1 MEEKKSLLDNEQLIQ
16 DEEVELP
23 VAESE
28 QMNIESEAAE
38 TEKELEKISAAEQKP
53 LKTKSIGKK
62 WAFAALFVCVNIAA
76 VLGTAILEFTGGN
89 APTPISEV
97 WNTYMTNWI
106 WLAGLLAVFAL
117 SVVFN
122 AIKRYMLLKSTLK
135 KKLPVISMNATIV
148 CRYYDAITPLGSG
161 GQPFEIYY
169 LRKKGVPVGIAS
181 GVPIVSYCLDRVAF
195 VVVALGSVLWQ
206 GFGDVSIFIKVLFI
220 IGILVNAFIPF
231 AILFFTIMPK
241 VAHGAARLVAKIGH
255 KLHIVK
261 NEDECYKKLVGS
273 ILEYAECLKY
283 FMRKSKTRFILGAV
297 LSVMSL
303 IALYSCPYFILRM
316 NGVSNIS
323 WIKILSLTSIC
334 YVSVTLLPTPG
345 NSGGAEFS
353 FRSIFAGYLTGG
365 VLLWGMLCWRIVS
378 YYLYIICGFILYL
391 IQQVYKLTKSGKR
404 EQEQIDAALQKERE
418 RRAAEYAVLYGDNA
432 EKEKEELSIP
442 TPIIPDD
449 VAEIHAETTLEPL
462 HQTETLDSHTKADG
476 ASTIAEFTA
485 VISGDE
491 VNIKNDED
499 HNDENGGNADN
510 GDNGDDKNDEIVS
523 SAKDTADKSD
533 DAATISAEGENDDFN
548 DEDYNA
554 EKSDDFDAEKVLA
567 NEHSHNANQSDGSE
581 NDI

>member
-97 WNTYMTNWI
+97 WNTYMSNWI

-181 GVPIVSYCLDRVAF
+181 GIPIVSYCLDRVAF

-220 IGILVNAFIPF
+220 LGILVNAFIPF

-283 FMRKSKTRFILGAV
+283 FMHKSKTRFILGAV

-404 EQEQIDAALQKERE
+404 EQAQIDAALQKERE

-499 HNDENGGNADN
+499 HNDENGGNV
-510 GDNGDDKNDEIVS
+510 DNGDDKNDEIVS
-523 SAKDTADKSD
+523 SAKDTADKSE